1 MSFEL
6 SLSTCHVGQQMEQ
19 VESPTSGEL
28 VEVPV
33 LGAVNAAEREAL
45 RGVLEQYQAS
55 LADEAGIYLPLFSDC
70 STAEVDFRGLAADQS
85 FTQGTIKIESVSTE
99 IAEFLYAMAEA
110 GNLMIKPLSDQ
121 DEILVTSSE
130 SAHEVSNRLVVPTL
144 ISSAEELRT
153 HLQAVQK
160 FENWRNYSVS
170 GIEKPAGEIEKPSPS
185 VSKSRL
191 RNNWKLVI
199 SLLILGGLVT
209 LISEF
214 EIYSSYSRNRVIG
227 RTLYQLRQNHQPRY
241 IPVRGTRF
249 SKDNP
254 RFKAWNKSLYEL
266 DKERDNNRTAI
277 NFFRYS
283 RVAGLAIFGIAV
295 LLLVLEFMRDAA
307 YRKKQQAE
315 GA

>member
-19 VESPTSGEL
+19 VESPMSGEL

-33 LGAVNAAEREAL
+33 LGAVNAAERAAL

-55 LADEAGIYLPLFSDC
+55 LADETGIYYPQFSDC
-70 STAEVDFRGLAADQS
+70 SSAEVDFKGLVADQP

-99 IAEFLYAMAEA
+99 IAEFLYAIAEA

-130 SAHEVSNRLVVPTL
+130 SVHEVSNRLVVTTL

-153 HLQAVQK
+153 HLQAAQK
-160 FENWRNYSVS
+160 FENWRNYSV
-170 GIEKPAGEIEKPSPS
+170 GGIEKPSPP

-191 RNNWKLVI
+191 GNHWNLVI
-199 SLLILGGLVT
+199 TLLILGGLVT

-214 EIYSSYSRNRVIG
+214 VIYASYSRNRMIG
-227 RTLYQLRQNHQPRY
+227 RTLHHLRQNPQPRN

-249 SKDNP
+249 SKGNP
-254 RFKAWNKSLYEL
+254 RFKEWNKSLYEL
-266 DKERDNNRTAI
+266 DKERDSNRTTI
-277 NFFRYS
+277 NYLRYS
-283 RVAGLAIFGIAV
+283 RVAGFAMFGIAV
-295 LLLVLEFMRDAA
+295 LLLVLEFMRDMA